1 MIHRTRLKVRFFE
14 LDPYHHVNH
23 AAYIQYFEVARIELL
38 DEVGMGIGQLFA
50 AGYQLVVTELHVRYL
65 ASAGPGDELEVS
77 TEVLEL
83 RRVSSRWRQTIE
95 RQGAVVAEQ
104 EIVVAATNLGGR
116 PVRLPDG
123 LADAL
128 HPYLAAPNQ
137 TGAAPIVP
145 G

>member
-1 MIHRTRLKVRFFE
+1 MIHRTRLKVRFYE

-38 DEVGMGIGQLFA
+38 DEVGMGIGRLLA
-50 AGYQLVVTELHVRYL
+50 AGYQLMVTELHIRYL
-65 ASAGPGDELEVS
+65 ASAGSGDELEVS
-77 TEVLEL
+77 TEVVEL
-83 RRVSSRWRQTIE
+83 RRVSSRWRQTMQ
-95 RQGAVVAEQ
+95 RQGAAVADQ
-104 EIVVAATNLGGR
+104 EIVVAVTNLAGR

-128 HPYLAAPNQ
+128 HPYLAAPDHN
-137 TGAAPIVP
+137 GAAPIVP